1 MLNDLLRIEDQS
13 HWKIKF
19 NIFNGTTDPMVEYTK
34 NPEIVNTQWLF
45 WRTDRRYFD
54 VGQTVICMLKIG
66 HNLWLLTTTK
76 HITNELHVKNGI
88 NYEGNE
94 INEYKKYYGRVI
106 VKYHKT
112 FQSMVRWTSGILE
125 NLEVLQVLPSVFDG
139 IDFPGY
145 DQISLTFEQLEGII
159 LRNKRD
165 WVNALENQKAVYL
178 LRDNSNGKSYVGSA
192 TGDNGMLLQR
202 WRNYVANGHGANV
215 ELLNIVNDPN
225 KGFAHIKNN
234 FTYSILENYNSRVD
248 KNYILQRESWWKTV
262 LGSRAPNGYNLN

>member
-1 MLNDLLRIEDQS
+1 MLNDLLKIEDQS
-13 HWKIKF
+13 QWKIKF

-45 WRTDRRYFD
+45 WRTDRRYFN

-66 HNLWLLTTTK
+66 HNLWLLTTIK
-76 HITNELHVKNGI
+76 HITNELDVKNGI

-94 INEYKKYYGRVI
+94 INEYSKYYGRVI

-112 FQSMVRWTSGILE
+112 FQSMVRWTSGILDDF
-125 NLEVLQVLPSVFDG
+125 EVLQVLPSVFDG

-145 DQISLTFEQLEGII
+145 DQTSLTFEQLEGII
-159 LRNKRD
+159 IRNKRD

-178 LRDNSNGKSYVGSA
+178 IRDNSNGKSYVGSA

-202 WRNYVANGHGANV
+202 WRNYVANGHGENV
-215 ELLNIVNDPN
+215 ELLNIVNDPD
-225 KGFAHIKNN
+225 KGFTHIKNN

-262 LGSRAPNGYNLN
+262 LGSRAPYGYNLN